1 MVKES
6 VMGGVEPSF
15 SLRGKVAVVTGAL
28 GLLGRQHCRALLRHG
43 ATVVMTDLDHRL
55 CEAAAAD
62 LEAEV
67 GGEAHGF
74 GADITNPSA
83 VSLLRDRV
91 MASSGR
97 LDILVNNAAVNDR
110 FNSHQPSEDHG
121 DNAENAEHVSRFE
134 NYPLVLWERALSV
147 NVTGMFLCCQ
157 ILGSVLAERG
167 SGSIINVASTYGMVA
182 PDQALYRRDD
192 GTQAFWKSAAYPT
205 TKGAVLSFTRFLA
218 SYWGPKR
225 VRVNSLSPG
234 GVRETTQDEDFVDR
248 YAKRTMLGRMA
259 GSHELQGALVFLASE
274 ASSYVTGTNLVVDGG
289 WTAW

>member
-1 MVKES
+1 MAKES
-6 VMGGVEPSF
+6 VVGGVEPSF

-43 ATVVMTDLDHRL
+43 ATLVMTDLDHRL

-74 GADITNPSA
+74 GADLTNPSA
-83 VSLLRDRV
+83 VTLLRDRV
-91 MASSGR
+91 VASSGR

-110 FNSHQPSEDHG
+110 FNSDQE
-121 DNAENAEHVSRFE
+121 AEHVSRFE
-134 NYPLVLWERALSV
+134 NYPLVLWERALAV

-157 ILGSVLAERG
+157 ILGAVMAERQT
-167 SGSIINVASTYGMVA
+167 GSIINVASTYGMVA
-182 PDQALYRRDD
+182 PDQSLYRRDD

-234 GVRETTQDEDFVDR
+234 GVRESTQDEDFVER

-259 GSHELQGALVFLASE
+259 ESHELQGALVFLASD